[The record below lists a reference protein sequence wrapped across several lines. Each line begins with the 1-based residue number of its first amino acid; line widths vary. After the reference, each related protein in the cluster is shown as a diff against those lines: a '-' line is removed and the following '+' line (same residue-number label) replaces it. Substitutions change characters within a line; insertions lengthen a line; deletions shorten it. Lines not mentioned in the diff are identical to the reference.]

1 MNENILIAIA
11 WPYANAD
18 IHVGNI
24 TGSHLP
30 GDIVARYHRLR
41 GRNVLMVS
49 GADAHGTPITIKA
62 DQLGKT
68 PTQVYE
74 SYQPRFVELFERLGI
89 SYDLFT
95 STHTENHFEIA
106 QKVFVT
112 LLENG
117 YLHTEISKQWFSEKQ
132 QRFLPDRYVVGTCY
146 LCGAERQRSD
156 QCELCGQILDPEK
169 LIDPISIIDESTPV
183 LKETEHYYLDL
194 RSLEPKIRDF
204 LLEREDYWRP
214 NVMRQSLG
222 NIESVGLKPTSIT
235 RDLQWGIPV
244 PLKGWENKVLYVWF
258 EAVMGYL
265 SATIEW
271 SSLHEKPNAWRDWWT
286 NPDAKAFYFIGKD
299 NITFHAVTWP
309 AELLGMD
316 TGFDAHMGAK
326 IPQTLNLPYNVPA
339 NEFMNLEGRKISG
352 SANWAV
358 WGLDILD
365 RYDADAIRYYLTV
378 TMPETRD
385 TDWDWED
392 FFNRNNSELLATW
405 GNLANR
411 VLSFTYKNW
420 DGVIP
425 APEELRDSDK
435 ELLQK
440 ISDGF
445 DAVAEK
451 IEKVE
456 LRNAL
461 GQIMDLAT
469 EVNKYLDV
477 HAPWFEIKSD
487 RAQAEKSVFTAIQ
500 AIEWLNV
507 MFAPF
512 LPHTSEALHKILN
525 HPGTLFGVSKQK
537 EVKDELGQH
546 LTLGYELQ
554 EDCLS
559 KPGQD
564 LWQAKEMEGGREF
577 NKPTPLIKKLDA
589 SIIAEERARL
599 G

>member
-1 MNENILIAIA
+1 M
-11 WPYANAD
+11 
-18 IHVGNI
+18 
-24 TGSHLP
+24 
-30 GDIVARYHRLR
+30 
-41 GRNVLMVS
+41 
-49 GADAHGTPITIKA
+49 
-62 DQLGKT
+62 
-68 PTQVYE
+68 
-74 SYQPRFVELFERLGI
+74 
-89 SYDLFT
+89 
-95 STHTENHFEIA
+95 
-106 QKVFVT
+106 
-112 LLENG
+112 
-117 YLHTEISKQWFSEKQ
+117 
-132 QRFLPDRYVVGTCY
+132 
-146 LCGAERQRSD
+146 
-156 QCELCGQILDPEK
+156 
-169 LIDPISIIDESTPV
+169 
-183 LKETEHYYLDL
+183 
-194 RSLEPKIRDF
+194 
-204 LLEREDYWRP
+204 
-214 NVMRQSLG
+214 
-222 NIESVGLKPTSIT
+222 
-235 RDLQWGIPV
+235 QWGIPV
-244 PLKGWENKVLYVWF
+244 PLEGWENKVLYVWF

-271 SSLHEKPNAWRDWWT
+271 SNLHEKPDAWRDWWT
-286 NPDAKAFYFIGKD
+286 NPEAKAFYFIGKD

-316 TGFDAHMGAK
+316 TGFDTHMGAET
-326 IPQTLNLPYNVPA
+326 PQALNLPYNVPA

-358 WGLDILD
+358 WGLDVLD

-378 TMPETRD
+378 TMPESRD

-425 APEELRDSDK
+425 APATLRESDK

-445 DAVAEK
+445 NVVADK

-456 LRNAL
+456 LRNAISY
-461 GQIMDLAT
+461 IMDLAT

-477 HAPWFEIKSD
+477 HAPWFEIKTD

-500 AIEWLNV
+500 AIEWLNIL
-507 MFAPF
+507 FAPF
-512 LPHTSEALHKILN
+512 LPHTSEALHKILDK
-525 HPGTLFGVSKQK
+525 PGRLFGLGKQ
-537 EVKDELGQH
+537 ETIRDGIGQH

-554 EDCLS
+554 EDSLS
-559 KPGQD
+559 KPGMD
-564 LWQAKEMEGGREF
+564 LWQAKEMEGGRSF
-577 NKPTPLIKKLDA
+577 NKPTPLIKKLDS